1 LGILLSTKKH
11 EHQYFTVKK
20 IIPLGIVL
28 LFLTMAGAC
37 SFNKSNSDSRVLA
50 SQEEA
55 MVDCQLLDKG
65 CLLKRDSG
73 RLIIFFRGWVSPSM
87 ANRYGGSRKEVAQR
101 DCAKAAE
108 DLLFEDL
115 QMANIPLESSLFVVG
130 SAHLGLS
137 QEELI
142 LLMEES
148 GAQEVI
154 FASHSGGYKGMR
166 QTILPMPLEFWRV
179 VSGIWLLD
187 NYYGGAG
194 FANDLERN
202 FGFDFLA
209 SSCFGFVTDHN
220 HQRFESSYKRFCP
233 QTLTHGV
240 GHSQGVN
247 VCLPFFERGEE
258 CRP

>member
-1 LGILLSTKKH
+1 MLRFLAAICLIGMALGCS
-11 EHQYFTVKK
+11 HQKVEK
-20 IIPLGIVL
+20 
-28 LFLTMAGAC
+28 
-37 SFNKSNSDSRVLA
+37 DRRVLA
-50 SQEEA
+50 SQEGA
-55 MVDCQLLDKG
+55 VVDCQLIEKG
-65 CLLKRDSG
+65 CLLKRNSQ

-87 ANRYGGSRKEVAQR
+87 AHRYGGSRKQVSQR
-101 DCAKAAE
+101 DWAKAAE

-115 QMANIPLESSLFVVG
+115 ALAEIPLESSLFVVG

-137 QEELI
+137 QEELL

-148 GAQEVI
+148 GAEEIV
-154 FASHSGGYKGMR
+154 FAAHSGGYKGMS
-166 QTILPMPLEFWRV
+166 QTILPMPLDFWSV

-187 NYYGGAG
+187 NYYGGAS

-202 FGFDFLA
+202 FDREFLKSA
-209 SSCFGFVTDHN
+209 CFGFVTDHN
-220 HQRFESSYKRFCP
+220 HQRFDSSYKSFCP

-247 VCLPFFERGEE
+247 ICLPFFERGEE